1 MDTRDDNHEYPISS
15 LDNFAGLAADI
26 REKERSLAESLHSS
40 HLVYEDAVWKAHDFF
55 NGDYEVFL
63 KSYCYHNLQLLELN
77 KIKLKYQ
84 LEKCSDLRITAEEL
98 HTTTVGRLTDQLKGN
113 PEELKLVLQKKEN
126 LKRQVLR
133 KLPQKLKTFKDE
145 WVRA

>member
-40 HLVYEDAVWKAHDFF
+40 HLVYEDAVLKAHDFF

-98 HTTTVGRLTDQLKGN
+98 RTTTVGRLTDQFNEN
-113 PEELKLVLQKKEN
+113 PKELKRV
-126 LKRQVLR
+126 
-133 KLPQKLKTFKDE
+133 
-145 WVRA
+145 A